1 LETLSL
7 GRTLLPKRC
16 DGLWVMPRFD
26 PDSAIDREAEARIAE
41 KVARRE
47 RISKNLNMNKETQ

>member
-1 LETLSL
+1 
-7 GRTLLPKRC
+7 LPKRC

-47 RISKNLNMNKETQ
+47 RISKNLNMNKENQ